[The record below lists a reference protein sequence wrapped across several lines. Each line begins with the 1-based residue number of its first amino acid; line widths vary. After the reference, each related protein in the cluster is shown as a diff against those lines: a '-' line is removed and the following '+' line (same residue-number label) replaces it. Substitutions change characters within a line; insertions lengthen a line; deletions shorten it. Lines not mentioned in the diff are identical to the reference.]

1 MKRPAPAETKILI
14 CVRHRFTLWRTP
26 PELAAQVRERWPE
39 MNVVHLPSYDRMNEE
54 LPDTDIFVGY
64 SLHPEQF
71 LQARKLRWIHA
82 TAAGVAQLMY
92 PELRASNVL
101 VTKASG
107 VHSIPMGEHILGTLV
122 ALARHFPAAVRY
134 QLERRWA
141 QQEIWDSPRRP
152 RELVGQVLL
161 IVGFGAA
168 GRALAQRAKPLGM
181 RIWAVTRSGIADPA
195 LAERVFPAT
204 QLDRAL
210 PEADFVVLAAPET
223 PETHHLIGDEQLAAM
238 KRTAFLVNMARGSLV
253 DEAALIETLERRA
266 IAGAA
271 LDVTKEEPLPPD
283 SRLWSLENV
292 FLTPHIGAV
301 SESLWDRQAQLL
313 LENLDRWFSGREL
326 LNRVD
331 LKRGY

>member
-1 MKRPAPAETKILI
+1 
-14 CVRHRFTLWRTP
+14 
-26 PELAAQVRERWPE
+26 
-39 MNVVHLPSYDRMNEE
+39 MNVVHLPSYERMNEE

-64 SLHPEQF
+64 SLRPEQF
-71 LQARKLRWIHA
+71 LQAHRLRWIHS

-122 ALARHFPAAVRY
+122 AVARQFPAAVRY
-134 QLERRWA
+134 QLARRWA
-141 QQEIWDSPRRP
+141 QQEIWDSPLRP

-161 IVGFGAA
+161 VVGFGAT

-181 RIWAVTRSGIADPA
+181 KIWAVTRSGKADPA

-210 PEADFVVLAAPET
+210 PEADFVVLAAPEI
-223 PETHHLIGDEQLAAM
+223 PETHHLIGAQQLAAM

-253 DEAALIETLERRA
+253 DEAALIEALEHRA

-271 LDVTKEEPLPPD
+271 IDVAEEEPLPPE

-292 FLTPHIGAV
+292 FLTPHISAV

-313 LENLDRWFSGREL
+313 LENLDRWFSGCDL